1 MINSNKLLSTQY
13 AFYNC
18 KNLKSIDLSSFNFS
32 SVTISNYM
40 FYSCINLEALSLP
53 NKMFSLKSAKN
64 MFDSCSNL
72 KSINLSSLEN
82 NNNFEDIECFL
93 IVQI

>member
-72 KSINLSSLEN
+72 KSIKVFWKIIIILKMH
-82 NNNFEDIECFL
+82 IECFL